1 MAAMMPEG
9 TAIRMPTTTLATTR
23 MRVGTKASSTS
34 RLTRSW
40 FR

>member
-9 TAIRMPTTTLATTR
+9 TAMRTPTITLATTR
-23 MRVGTKASSTS
+23 VRVGTKASSTR